1 MQISAT
7 DGSRC
12 NAPTT
17 YNIAVQ
23 AAGQNSSYLIVANYG
38 KEEIQLTNGQPLVRR
53 RSCFVLF
60 CFVCFGFFFGVSYV
74 SDTRGCVSV
83 CVCVCACAC
92 LDVECPTSK
101 TGS

>member
-1 MQISAT
+1 VQISAT

-60 CFVCFGFFFGVSYV
+60 CFVLSALVFFWCFL
-74 SDTRGCVSV
+74 RI
-83 CVCVCACAC
+83 
-92 LDVECPTSK
+92 
-101 TGS
+101 